1 MSIIETNK
9 PIKKTRHEARFT
21 AKHPVKE
28 IDETNG
34 TARML
39 VDDIE
44 IGSGSNSAGRGNR
57 RHANR
62 SSRFEKR
69 THLLKATKLVNMGKT
84 VVDIADEVDVP
95 RTKKDVKSLGWRHV
109 LEIREKPASAMDV
122 AVATA

>member
-9 PIKKTRHEARFT
+9 PIKRTRSEAHFI

-28 IDETNG
+28 IDETG
-34 TARML
+34 GARML

-69 THLLKATKLVNMGKT
+69 AHLLKATKLVNTGKT

-95 RTKKDVKSLGWRHV
+95 RTKKDVKSLGWRHM

-122 AVATA
+122 AVA